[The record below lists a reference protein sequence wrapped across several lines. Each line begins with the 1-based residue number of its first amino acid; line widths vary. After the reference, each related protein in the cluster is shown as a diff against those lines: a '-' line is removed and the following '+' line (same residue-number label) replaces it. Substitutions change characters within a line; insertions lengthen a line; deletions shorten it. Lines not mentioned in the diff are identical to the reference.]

1 MCWRVYDTHHN
12 PNHTHRV
19 SYAPQQIT
27 YHARDNWVST
37 TRQSQLLRSFSFY
50 LTHYFYA
57 LSLDVVGHCV
67 ACMCLFDH
75 LALPV
80 SPVSSPEPF

>member
-27 YHARDNWVST
+27 YNARDNYTPKSIIA
-37 TRQSQLLRSFSFY
+37 QSFSFY

-80 SPVSSPEPF
+80 SPVSSSEPF